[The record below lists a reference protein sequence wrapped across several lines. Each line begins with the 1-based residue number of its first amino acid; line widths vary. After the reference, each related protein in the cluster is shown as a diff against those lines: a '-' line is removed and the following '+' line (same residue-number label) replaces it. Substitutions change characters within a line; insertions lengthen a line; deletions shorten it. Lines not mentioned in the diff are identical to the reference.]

1 MNPTISM
8 GIQMD
13 RISDII
19 RTDRKELNAIIRMVN
34 KKDQKL
40 TIQSTDTR
48 LVKKI
53 IAIVR
58 NTENLLA
65 ILRTGRKN
73 MNKNICKGIQNMKL
87 GTRITGR
94 KILNE
99 KLPI

>member
-19 RTDRKELNAIIRMVN
+19 RTDRKELNAIIRMIN

-87 GTRITGR
+87 GTRRTGR